1 MSRGNK
7 DMMYNPKAF
16 PLLYTL
22 KYFVNEEYK
31 YHKSFCKDTKAFCR
45 SRYKDMIYNSKP
57 FPLCIKLKAFCKN
70 TADQKSF
77 LLKHFPNSNS
87 VYTIPVSNP

>member
-45 SRYKDMIYNSKP
+45 SRYKDMM
-57 FPLCIKLKAFCKN
+57 
-70 TADQKSF
+70 
-77 LLKHFPNSNS
+77 
-87 VYTIPVSNP
+87 